1 MRKTIWITLL
11 TLAAVTGW
19 FAPAP
24 EAHAIDPVTIAI
36 LTPAAMR
43 MAETAQPY
51 VIQGMLGGARGL
63 AQIGMAAFKILYNF
77 HNFRCFGTIRPV
89 DSQLFWV
96 LCVISFIGSD
106 SRRNRRCDASSVAAP
121 PDNSSARSPGSGR
134 DFQRHPEQIEPDD
147 RRMHPNQNR
156 CL

>member
-36 LTPAAMR
+36 LAPAAMR

-63 AQIGMAAFKILYNF
+63 AQIGMAAFKILYIPWGVVECTLGLPFGGLSPGIANICEGSMAPFELVF
-77 HNFRCFGTIRPV
+77 HTIMFPARCFGV
-89 DSQLFWV
+89 DV
-96 LCVISFIGSD
+96 
-106 SRRNRRCDASSVAAP
+106 
-121 PDNSSARSPGSGR
+121 
-134 DFQRHPEQIEPDD
+134 
-147 RRMHPNQNR
+147 
-156 CL
+156 